1 MKCVLST
8 SMLSISEMVQE
19 LEPLGIN
26 SDDLWSVPRYYME
39 EGEMASSTLSSDLH
53 IHVKQTKMH
62 VE

>member
-1 MKCVLST
+1 
-8 SMLSISEMVQE
+8 MVQE

>member
-1 MKCVLST
+1 
-8 SMLSISEMVQE
+8 MVQE

-39 EGEMASSTLSSDLH
+39 EGEMASSMLASDLH
-53 IHVKQTKMH
+53 IQMKQMKMH